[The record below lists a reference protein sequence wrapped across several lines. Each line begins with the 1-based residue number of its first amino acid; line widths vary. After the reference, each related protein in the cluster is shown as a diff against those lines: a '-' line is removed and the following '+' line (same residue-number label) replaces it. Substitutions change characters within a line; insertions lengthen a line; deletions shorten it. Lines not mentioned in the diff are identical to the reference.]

1 MKHFEK
7 ITIQI
12 VIYEETLETI
22 SKCLNNLKK
31 FKVIILDNAN
41 NYKLKSELIN
51 KYKIQKYILEKK
63 NIGYSKGHNKIASY
77 VDTEYLLILNADC
90 IIDERNIFSLYEVHK
105 NNLNCGV
112 VGPTTYDKNNNL
124 TFNGGLLPENGN
136 KFKITNIEGNTCFQS
151 ILGSSMLLRK
161 EDFLKVGMF
170 NERLFLFYSDDDL
183 CRKFKNLKK
192 PVIQAFNARAIHTH
206 GINKVKNI
214 FKGIFLKEFYM
225 TFDELQYYLISGN
238 HQEKFYK
245 LKSKISNYCIKFFI
259 NLFLFKINKSILY
272 ISRIIAYN
280 KFRKKIRD
288 R

>member
-41 NYKLKSELIN
+41 NYKLKNELIQ
-51 KYKIQKYILEKK
+51 KYKIHKYILEKK
-63 NIGYSKGHNKIASY
+63 NIGFSKGHNKIASF

-90 IIDERNIFSLYEVHK
+90 VIDERNIFSLYEVHK
-105 NNLNCGV
+105 SNLNCGV

-124 TFNGGLLPENGN
+124 TYNGGFLPENGK

-161 EDFLKVGMF
+161 EDFLKIGMF
-170 NERLFLFYSDDDL
+170 DERLFLFYSDDDL
-183 CRKFKNLKK
+183 CRKFKNLNKS
-192 PVIQAFNARAIHTH
+192 VIQAFNAKAIHTH

-238 HQEKFYK
+238 YQDKFYK
-245 LKSKISNYCIKFFI
+245 LKSKILNYCIKFFI
-259 NLFLFKINKSILY
+259 NLCLFKINKSILY

-288 R
+288 K

>member
-12 VIYEETLETI
+12 VMYEETLETI

-41 NYKLKSELIN
+41 NSKLKNELIQ
-51 KYKIQKYILEKK
+51 KYKIHKYILEKK
-63 NIGYSKGHNKIASY
+63 NIGFSKGHNKIASF

-90 IIDERNIFSLYEVHK
+90 VIDERNIFSLYEVHK
-105 NNLNCGV
+105 SNLNCGV

-124 TFNGGLLPENGN
+124 TYNGGFLPENGK

-161 EDFLKVGMF
+161 EDFLKIGMF
-170 NERLFLFYSDDDL
+170 DERLFLFYSDDDL
-183 CRKFKNLKK
+183 CRKFKNLNK
-192 PVIQAFNARAIHTH
+192 PVIQAFNAKAIHTH

-238 HQEKFYK
+238 YQDKFYK
-245 LKSKISNYCIKFFI
+245 LKSKILNYCIKFFI
-259 NLFLFKINKSILY
+259 NLCLFKINKSILY

-288 R
+288 K